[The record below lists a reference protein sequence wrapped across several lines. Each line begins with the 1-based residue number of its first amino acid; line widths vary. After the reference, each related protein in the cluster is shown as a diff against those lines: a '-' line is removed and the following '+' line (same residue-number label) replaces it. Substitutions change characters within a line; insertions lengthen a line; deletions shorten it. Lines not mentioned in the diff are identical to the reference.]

1 MQHEHI
7 KHRTQRLGLK
17 GGDLA
22 ALVSS
27 SPSKLSEFFRGR
39 RTLDPV
45 KVKEIVAILDDIER
59 LKEYFPVPIG
69 THDPKLLALTIERL
83 RSGRFES
90 FRGLMPDWAG
100 TDDELNALKKQFP
113 KIFKSQN
120 GEE

>member
-22 ALVSS
+22 ALVSV
-27 SPSKLSEFFRGR
+27 SPSKVSEFFRGR
-39 RTLDPV
+39 RTLDAV
-45 KVKEIVAILDDIER
+45 KVKEIVGILDDIER

-83 RSGRFES
+83 RGGKFEP
-90 FRGLMPDWAG
+90 FCGLMPDWAG
-100 TDDELNALKKQFP
+100 TEFELETLKKNFP
-113 KIFKSQN
+113 KIFKHK
-120 GEE
+120 EE